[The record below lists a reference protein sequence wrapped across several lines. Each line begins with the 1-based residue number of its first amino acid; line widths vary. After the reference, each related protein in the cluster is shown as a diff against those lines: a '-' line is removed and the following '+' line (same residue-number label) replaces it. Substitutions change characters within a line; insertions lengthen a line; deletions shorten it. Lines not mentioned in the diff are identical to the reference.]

1 MKEPKDKRTREWKE
15 WKKNYDKH
23 SEGLGDT
30 IEKVTKATGIKKVVD
45 TVFQKL
51 DKSCGCDERKEKLN
65 YLFPYQK
72 PNCLEEDEFNYLAD
86 RVGKLNKVTV
96 EEQERLLQIYN
107 RVFNDSAVMTNC
119 GTCFLNNVWKK
130 LERVYNEYL
139 K

>member
-15 WKKNYDKH
+15 WKKNFDAQSK
-23 SEGLGDT
+23 GVGDSV
-30 IEKVTKATGIKKVVD
+30 EKVLEKTGVAKVAKWALGED
-45 TVFQKL
+45 
-51 DKSCGCDERKEKLN
+51 CGCDERKEKLN

-72 PNCLEEDEFNYLAD
+72 PNCLEEDEFNYLAE

>member
-30 IEKVTKATGIKKVVD
+30 VEKV
-45 TVFQKL
+45 L
-51 DKSCGCDERKEKLN
+51 DKTGVAKVAKWVLGEDCGCDERKEKLN

>member
-1 MKEPKDKRTREWKE
+1 MKEPKDKRTKEWKE

-30 IEKVTKATGIKKVVD
+30 VEKV
-45 TVFQKL
+45 L
-51 DKSCGCDERKEKLN
+51 DKTGVAKVAKWVLGEDCGCDERKEKLN

-72 PNCLEEDEFNYLAD
+72 PNCLEEDEFNYLAE

-139 K
+139 E